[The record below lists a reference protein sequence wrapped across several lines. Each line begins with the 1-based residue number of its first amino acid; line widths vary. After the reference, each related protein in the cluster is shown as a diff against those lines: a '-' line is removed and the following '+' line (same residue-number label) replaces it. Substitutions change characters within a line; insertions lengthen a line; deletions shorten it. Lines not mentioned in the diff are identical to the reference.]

1 MVMPDHLPT
10 ILALGDGVPSLSK
23 IMQWF
28 KAQSTARYARA
39 VQEKGWERFAG
50 RLWQRGVYD
59 RVIRTDEELHAIHE
73 YVVTHL
79 QRWALRHEGQ

>member
-1 MVMPDHLPT
+1 
-10 ILALGDGVPSLSK
+10 
-23 IMQWF
+23 
-28 KAQSTARYARA
+28 

-50 RLWQRGVYD
+50 RLWQRGFYD